1 MHSFHPLT
9 GQFRDRQ
16 LEMAF
21 RRSIA
26 DKVRRD
32 ARPALMIA
40 AAVFLMFG
48 ISDYNYL
55 GLSTPFYLLIGLRVA
70 IALICLVLAQAVKM
84 YGSLLW
90 NPWLLNVAPL
100 IFATGIILIVP
111 LRPETLATQL
121 TAVAVT
127 VIVFY
132 LYIPNVLPGIVVSSF
147 YLSIG
152 FLVAA
157 WLWADL
163 PAVGVLTYGLL
174 LIMANVT
181 GFITAR
187 QLARL
192 QREQFALLAEERS
205 ANQRLLYEIDHRESL
220 ESRLRLMAQKD
231 DLTGLDNR
239 RHFMENA
246 TKALL
251 SARSRGQPFS
261 VCMLDVDY
269 FKRINDTWGHGR
281 GDEVLRKIAHACL
294 EVLRPGDLIGRFGGE
309 EFIAALPGASAKNA
323 YPIAE
328 RLRQHIG
335 RLHPEQDL
343 GVPGLTVSVTIGIAE
358 VYPDDPSLEPAISRA
373 DGALYLGKRNGR
385 DQVMVAG

>member
-1 MHSFHPLT
+1 MV
-9 GQFRDRQ
+9 
-16 LEMAF
+16 F

-26 DKVRRD
+26 DKMQRD

-40 AAVFLMFG
+40 TAIFLMFG
-48 ISDYNYL
+48 ISDYIYL
-55 GLSTPFYLLIGLRVA
+55 GLSTPFYLLIALRVTV
-70 IALICLVLAQAVKM
+70 ALSCLLLAQAIKI
-84 YGSLLW
+84 YGGLLG
-90 NPWLLNVAPL
+90 NAWLLNVGPL
-100 IFATGIILIVP
+100 IFATGILLIVP
-111 LRPETLATQL
+111 LRPETLPTQL

-127 VIVFY
+127 AMVFY
-132 LYIPNVLPGIVVSSF
+132 LYIPNLLPGVVVSSL

-157 WLWADL
+157 SLWADL
-163 PAVGVLTYGLL
+163 PPVGVLSYGLL
-174 LIMANVT
+174 LIMANLA

-192 QREQFALLAEERS
+192 KREQFALLTEERS
-205 ANQRLLYEIDHRESL
+205 TNQRLLYEIDHRKSL
-220 ESRLRLMAQKD
+220 EFRLRLMAQKD

-261 VCMLDVDY
+261 ICMLDVDY
-269 FKRINDTWGHGR
+269 FKHINDTWGHGR

-309 EFIAALPGASAKNA
+309 EFIAALPGANAKNA

-328 RLRQHIG
+328 RLRQHIEC
-335 RLHPEQDL
+335 LHREQDT
-343 GVPGLTVSVTIGIAE
+343 GVPELTVSVTIGIAE
-358 VYPDDPSLEPAISRA
+358 VYPDDLSLEPAISRA

-385 DQVMVAG
+385 NQVLVAG